1 MVLIFTGTYT
11 VTESSS
17 NVGTWIQTTDDDES
31 FKLERGDKAKI
42 EFGNVCIGPGGAKSL
57 EFWLLDCGA
66 VFNDNDLVLLRSL
79 NLKQDCGRC
88 KDFDPVSYGDFR
100 IWLWES
106 EVGKTIENRL
116 SGQLAVL
123 ALNVQHQFVDEDN
136 YVYAPGVCGANKAG
150 FITVEDLIEE
160 ANKALCHCDSD
171 PQTLEAFFEAI
182 RNANLNKTFV
192 QCSPCNFSFCST
204 L

>member
-1 MVLIFTGTYT
+1 M
-11 VTESSS
+11 TESSS
-17 NVGTWIQTTDDDES
+17 NVGTWIATTDTEER
-31 FKLERGDKAKI
+31 FNLERGEKEKI
-42 EFGNVCIGPGGAKSL
+42 EFGNVCIGPGGSQPL

-66 VFNDNDLVLLRSL
+66 FFNDEDLVLLRSL

-88 KDFDPVSYGDFR
+88 KDFDPVSYGEFR

-106 EVGKTIENRL
+106 EVAKTAENRL

-123 ALNVQHQFVDEDN
+123 ALNVQHKFVDEDN

-150 FITVEDLIEE
+150 FITVADLIEE
-160 ANKALCHCDSD
+160 ANKALCNCDAD
-171 PQTLEAFFEAI
+171 NATLEALFDAI
-182 RNANLNKTFV
+182 LNANLNKSFV
-192 QCSPCNFSFCST
+192 QCSPCNFGFCSV